1 MRTILLRRCFLDNVD
16 MTRLFLIDDQQL
28 VLDVL
33 ATSLGSAGTI
43 DVTGRLPTATGLVP
57 ALQQWRPD
65 VVAVEVEDIAGQ
77 LEERIRSWR
86 GAVPG
91 ARFAALTGSRDRA
104 LAVRAALAGIDV
116 WIPKQSATETVIELL
131 RTAKSGHAWYPPEYL
146 PAILRRLRQPGN
158 GPPRPNLRPFD
169 VLSER
174 ELEVL
179 GAIVDGARVPEIAD
193 RMRVSPH
200 TVRTHT
206 RNIFKKLQVHSGL
219 QLVKIARAAGIGA
232 PQPDQHVIAIDR
244 AIHHDQRKGDRS

>member
-1 MRTILLRRCFLDNVD
+1 
-16 MTRLFLIDDQQL
+16 MTRLFVIDDQQL

-33 ATSLGSAGTI
+33 TASLRSAGPI
-43 DVTGRLPTATGLVP
+43 DVTGRLPTATDLVTALAQGRPEVVTIEVEAIADQLEDRVRTWRNLVP
-57 ALQQWRPD
+57 TAK
-65 VVAVEVEDIAGQ
+65 
-77 LEERIRSWR
+77 
-86 GAVPG
+86 
-91 ARFAALTGSRDRA
+91 FAALTGSLDRT

-116 WIPKQSATETVIELL
+116 WIPKQSGTDTVIELL
-131 RTAKSGHAWYPPEYL
+131 RTAKSGHAWYPSEYL
-146 PAILRRLRQPGN
+146 PAILRRLRQAGS
-158 GPPRPNLRPFD
+158 GPPQPNLRPSE

-219 QLVKIARAAGIGA
+219 QLVKIARAAGIGS

-244 AIHHDQRKGDRS
+244 AVDHDLRKGDRA